1 VKTGNAIINTNLR
14 LNLNRDEDRMAWNYL
29 QNRDKT
35 RYPSYSKTIV
45 IALNDFFRRQQRL
58 AEDPFLETREREDA
72 FCRKLSGYLL
82 HDLEPILAN
91 ASIQPVPSASDH
103 RNEQK
108 ANPADLE
115 ERNRELADKV
125 LSIFG

>member
-1 VKTGNAIINTNLR
+1 MKTDSAIVNTNLR
-14 LNLNRDEDRMAWNYL
+14 LNLNRDEDRLAWDYL
-29 QNRDKT
+29 QNRDRT

-45 IALNDFFRRQQRL
+45 IALNDFFRRQQKL

-91 ASIQPVPSASDH
+91 ASIQSVPSASDH

-108 ANPADLE
+108 ENPADLE

>member
-91 ASIQPVPSASDH
+91 ASIQSVPSASDH

-108 ANPADLE
+108 ANPTDLE